1 MAVSAIW
8 AAILMLTSLCTN
20 ASGLWAGR
28 FCLGFVEAAIA
39 PGMTMIISMWY
50 KRSEQALRQSV
61 WFMGNVT
68 GGLCGGLLGY
78 GIGHINSIAPWKVSR
93 APQGCRSVCLTL
105 LTHYFIGSFLNLW
118 RLNIVLVHLQL
129 VSHSK

>member
-1 MAVSAIW
+1 
-8 AAILMLTSLCTN
+8 MLTSLCTN
-20 ASGLWAGR
+20 ASGLWAAR

-39 PGMTMIISMWY
+39 PGMSLIISMWY
-50 KRSEQALRQSV
+50 KRSEQAIRQNA

-93 APQGCRSVCLTL
+93 GPQVCRSARLTS
-105 LTHYFIGSFLNLW
+105 LTYHIIGSFLSLW
-118 RLNIVLVHLQL
+118 WHYLDLVRLLL
-129 VSHSK
+129 VSHSG